1 MNEIKSVRVRK
12 NNNNTGVLDIKVSL
26 FEDNKS
32 KTEVVLTGV
41 NNSNTIWR
49 TKYTKDGIYKDFSND
64 DFIKNFII
72 LQSKVDNSK
81 YDIIQDPWQ
90 ESVPK
95 WRSYGFDPY
104 YVNNGSMIYINW
116 LDGNTSVGGKKYSDT
131 NGDEINVDTTIT
143 KTVKI
148 INSPNNIIIEID
160 SDGSF
165 KYPKNIKSGK
175 KYSSTIKDIDII
187 KEVISKWNS
196 MIPGY
201 SLDICSPSNESC
213 SLIEFKDPLNIKDD
227 NPPVL
232 KENTENTVSKIK
244 LNPVLPIEKLKVKF
258 DFSIKVYLGEP
269 KVDGSSKTDEFEFQS
284 EDSGLDPEF
293 SETSFEG
300 SDETTFLEE
309 IPLTELD
316 LGDSSYPTSI
326 HNNSEPI
333 YTPSGIYKGGVVGGF
348 NIDKAVKALN
358 SNSNS
363 NSLGKCAKFVRFA
376 LEAGGINTNG
386 RPGSAKDYDGF
397 LENRGFTIL
406 NKSGYNPK
414 VGDIIVMESFQ
425 GKKFHEHGHIQMWN
439 GEKWVSDFRQSGF
452 WPGGDYRTFK
462 PSYKIIRKTA

>member
-12 NNNNTGVLDIKVSL
+12 NNNNSGVLDIKVSL

-32 KTEVVLTGV
+32 KTEIILIGI
-41 NNSNTIWR
+41 NNANTIWR
-49 TKYTKDGIYKDFSND
+49 TSYTKDGIYKNFSND
-64 DFIKNFII
+64 DFIKNFIT

-81 YDIIQDPWQ
+81 YDIIQDPWE

-104 YVNNGSMIYINW
+104 YINNGSMVYINW
-116 LDGNTSVGGKKYSDT
+116 LDGTTSVGGKKYSNT

-143 KTVKI
+143 KIVTI
-148 INSPNNIIIEID
+148 INSENNIIIEID
-160 SDGSF
+160 GDGSF
-165 KYPKNIKSGK
+165 KYPKNIIKSK
-175 KYSSTIKDIDII
+175 EYSSTIKDIDIL

-201 SLDICSPSNESC
+201 SLEVCSPNNESC
-213 SLIEFKDPLNIKDD
+213 SLIDFKDPLNIKEIKESVVKED
-227 NPPVL
+227 
-232 KENTENTVSKIK
+232 KENTVARIK
-244 LNPVLPIEKLKVKF
+244 LNPILPTEKLKVKF
-258 DFSIKVYLGEP
+258 DFSIKVYLGDP
-269 KVDGSSKTDEFEFQS
+269 KNGSNKTDDYTFQS

-293 SETSFEG
+293 SENSFEG
-300 SDETTFLEE
+300 SDESTFLPE

-333 YTPSGIYKGGVVGGF
+333 YTPSGIFKGGIIGGF
-348 NIDKAVKALN
+348 NIDKAVKELN

-386 RPGSAKDYDGF
+386 RPGSAKDYDSF
-397 LENRGFTIL
+397 LENRGFSVI
-406 NKSGYNPK
+406 NKSGYTPK
-414 VGDIIVMESFQ
+414 VGDIVVIESFQ
-425 GKKFHEHGHIQMWN
+425 GKNFHEHGHIQMWN

-452 WPGGDYRTFK
+452 WPGGDYRNSK